1 MKNRNYKALVLDDEY
16 YLGEVLTRALEDDG
30 IDATA
35 VSDVDSAIDA
45 LNKQSFDVV
54 ISDIYLP
61 QKTGEDFFEYAL
73 KHHPDL
79 PFIFITGNPNLETAV
94 NFLKKGAYDYLAK
107 PFRIPQFLEKV
118 HTVLKESQRR
128 RKEKHM
134 VEDLR
139 NILNHR
145 LEELQIYRDIFESE
159 KQGLLILDS
168 EGTIVRVSPGV
179 EKFIGVAEE
188 NLRNQPLSVLNDY
201 LEPKLDFEAIRRTVQ
216 NSGQWKKEWRTL
228 SSQNSTKPKIL
239 KASIIG
245 VQNEGGATFAYS
257 VMMDDVTAFREVET
271 ALIDS
276 LKRSNLAQEAIIFGL
291 ARLAEYRDQ
300 ETGYHLE
307 RIRSYCKVFATAL
320 LKHPKFCQQVNEQFI
335 DTIYRTAPLHDI
347 GKVGIP
353 DYILLKPDKLSAAE
367 YEIMKT
373 HTIIGYQTL
382 NSIREQYGEMD
393 FLNMGIDIT
402 YCHHEKYDGTGYPQ
416 GLQGNDIPLSAK
428 IVAIADVY
436 DALTSQRT
444 YKKAFPHHIS
454 LNTMRLER
462 GKHFDPE
469 LFDVFLTVADQFD
482 TIRKEFK
489 AREKQPAPDQ
499 QLKFNDSPWD
509 WLA

>member
-1 MKNRNYKALVLDDEY
+1 MNDRSYKALVLDDEY
-16 YLGEVLTRALEDDG
+16 YLGEVLTKALEDEG
-30 IDATA
+30 IAATA
-35 VSDVDSAIDA
+35 VTDVDAAISA
-45 LNKQSFDVV
+45 LQQQPFDIV

-73 KHHPDL
+73 RHHPDL

-107 PFRIPQFLEKV
+107 PFQIPQFVEKV
-118 HTVLKESQRR
+118 HKVLEESQRR
-128 RKEKHM
+128 RKEKHL
-134 VEDLR
+134 VDDLR
-139 NILNHR
+139 QILNHR

-168 EGTIVRVSPGV
+168 EGNIVRVSPGV
-179 EKFIGVAEE
+179 EKFVGVPEAELL
-188 NLRNQPLSVLNDY
+188 NRPLSVLNEY
-201 LEPKLDFEAIRRTVQ
+201 LQPKLDFEAIRETVQ
-216 NSGQWKKEWRTL
+216 DTGQWKEELRAL
-228 SSQNSTKPKIL
+228 PASESDKPRIL
-239 KASIIG
+239 KTSVIG
-245 VQNEGGATFAYS
+245 VQNEGGTTFAYS
-257 VMMDDVTAFREVET
+257 VMMDDVTTFREVET

-307 RIRSYCKVFATAL
+307 RIRSYCKVFAAAL
-320 LKHPKFCQQVNEQFI
+320 QEHPRYREQVNEQFI

-353 DYILLKPDKLSAAE
+353 DYILLKPDKLSASE

-373 HTIIGYQTL
+373 HTVIGYQTL

-402 YCHHEKYDGTGYPQ
+402 YCHHEKYDGSGYPR
-416 GLQGNDIPLSAK
+416 GLQGDDIPLPAK

-454 LNTMRLER
+454 LNTMRMER

-469 LFDVFLTVADQFD
+469 LFDIFLTIADQFD

-489 AREKQPAPDQ
+489 AREKLPSPDQ
-499 QLKFNDSPWD
+499 QLKFDDSPWD